1 MSITEE
7 LKLSKKYLFTD
18 DSYWDSPGCSCCDS
32 YLVEVYNSN
41 DTDCNLGSAHN
52 REDCYIQAIMT
63 ELGTEEVTDEHREG
77 LYSMNLKELK
87 EIAKDLNIK
96 VEIVS

>member
-1 MSITEE
+1 MKT
-7 LKLSKKYLFTD
+7 YTFFD
-18 DSYWDSPGCSCCDS
+18 DSYFASNGCDCCADT
-32 YLVEVYNSN
+32 YMECYNSN

>member
-1 MSITEE
+1 MKT
-7 LKLSKKYLFTD
+7 YTFFD
-18 DSYWDSPGCSCCDS
+18 DSYFASNGCDCCDDT
-32 YLVEVYNSN
+32 YMECYNSN
-41 DTDCNLGSAHN
+41 DTDCNLGSAHDY
-52 REDCYIQAIMT
+52 ESCYFQAILT

-77 LYSMNLKELK
+77 LYCMNLKELK

>member
-1 MSITEE
+1 MKT
-7 LKLSKKYLFTD
+7 FTFFD
-18 DSYWDSPGCSCCDS
+18 DSYFASNGCDCCDDT
-32 YLVEVYNSN
+32 YMECYNSN

-96 VEIVS
+96 VEVVS

>member
-1 MSITEE
+1 MKT
-7 LKLSKKYLFTD
+7 YTFFD
-18 DSYWDSPGCSCCDS
+18 DSYFASNGCDCCADT
-32 YLVEVYNSN
+32 YMECYNSN

-63 ELGTEEVTDEHREG
+63 ETGVDSCGAEYRGEHLELMSLEQLKQVTK
-77 LYSMNLKELK
+77 MLK
-87 EIAKDLNIK
+87 IK